1 MRYSHA
7 AREECDQEKSL
18 NQSQTSLKSLESQEI
33 IQSLSDLMNI
43 PVDFIAETVVDMPSP
58 NRTRIVIK
66 DIDQGVVNHMQAMPE
81 KLLRQST
88 PANLKIEAS
97 PGYGEGVPQSDEFWY
112 LNSRKVPSSQSDWK
126 PI

>member
-1 MRYSHA
+1 
-7 AREECDQEKSL
+7 
-18 NQSQTSLKSLESQEI
+18 
-33 IQSLSDLMNI
+33 MNI

-66 DIDQGVVNHMQAMPE
+66 DIDQGVVNHTQAMPE

-88 PANLKIEAS
+88 PANLQSEVS
-97 PGYGEGVPQSDEFWY
+97 PGYGEGVPQRGEIWS
-112 LNSRKVPSSQSDWK
+112 LNSRKAPSSQSDWK